1 MGKNNKNKGKK
12 SKASKVTKVEDVV
25 EQQMLEDHLED
36 DQTVDTQTKTAL
48 LEEDSD
54 SVVEQTDK
62 KSKKDFNEELEGLLD
77 LRNEESELEKQVREK
92 NEELRILFSKLKKNK
107 REQNSVINRLGSL
120 HKTEVKSVS
129 KEKRKR
135 NKNVE
140 SGIQKTAPVPKA
152 LITYLELE
160 DGAMLPR
167 TQVVK
172 MMHAKWKK
180 DGLKNGQTTVLDK
193 KHAKALGYS
202 NGHVIEFKDYQPFI
216 SSFYNSEGLSKH
228 GSKKSSKKS
237 KNSVDV

>member
-12 SKASKVTKVEDVV
+12 SKSKSTKVEDVV
-25 EQQMLEDHLED
+25 EQQDLQDHLED

-77 LRNEESELEKQVREK
+77 LRNEESELEKLVREK
-92 NEELRILFSKLKKNK
+92 NEELRVLFSKLKKNK

-120 HKTEVKSVS
+120 HKSEVKSVS

-152 LITYLELE
+152 LIKYLELE
-160 DGAMLPR
+160 EDTMLPR
-167 TQVVK
+167 TKVVK

-202 NGHVIEFKDYQPFI
+202 NGHIIEFKDYQPFI
-216 SSFYNSEGLSKH
+216 SSFYNSEGLTKSS
-228 GSKKSSKKS
+228 SKKSSKKT